1 MPSRLTGL
9 WRHPD
14 FLRLWTG
21 QTVSVFGSLT
31 TRIALPFT
39 AVIYLD
45 ATPFQVALVTTSD
58 VLAGIAFA
66 LFAGVWVDRL
76 RKRPIM
82 IAADIGR
89 AAIIASVPIAALMG
103 ELRVEQLYAVAFLAG
118 ILTTFFDVAYQTYL
132 PTLIEPEQL
141 VEGNSKLAA
150 SASVAEFGAFSF
162 AGWLVQLVT
171 APGAMAVDAISFLF
185 SAASL
190 RLIRKR
196 EPEPAPAHER
206 ESVRAEVIE
215 GLRVVVHDGIL
226 RALAL
231 SWVAYS
237 AASGMFGAV
246 FVLYVTRDLG
256 LSPGVQ
262 GLIYGVGG
270 ITSLFGALT
279 ADWCRRRFGA
289 GGAMILGM
297 AMGGAGVML
306 IFGASAVTL
315 GVAVAILVAQQIIS
329 DPGWTV
335 YEINA
340 VSLRQATAPERVLGR
355 VNAATRFGGLVAML
369 ISSVLAGAIAAVTNP
384 GIALCVGASVAF
396 SGAVILFAS
405 PVRSVR
411 MTEVEVKPV
420 EATVA

>member
-1 MPSRLTGL
+1 M
-9 WRHPD
+9 
-14 FLRLWTG
+14 
-21 QTVSVFGSLT
+21 
-31 TRIALPFT
+31 
-39 AVIYLD
+39 
-45 ATPFQVALVTTSD
+45 
-58 VLAGIAFA
+58 LAGIAFA

-82 IAADIGR
+82 IAADLGR
-89 AAIIASVPIAALMG
+89 AAIIASVPVAALMG

-150 SASVAEFGAFSF
+150 SASVAEFGAFSI
-162 AGWLVQLVT
+162 AGWLVQIVT
-171 APGAMAVDAISFLF
+171 APGAMAVDAVSFLF

-190 RLIRKR
+190 RLIRKP
-196 EPEPAPAHER
+196 EPEPAPEHER
-206 ESVRAEVIE
+206 DGVRAEVVE
-215 GLRVVVHDGIL
+215 GLRIVIHDGIL

-231 SWVAYS
+231 SWIAYS

-279 ADWCRRRFGA
+279 ADWFRRRFGA

-355 VNAATRFGGLVAML
+355 VNAATRFGGLLAML
-369 ISSVLAGAIAAVTNP
+369 VSSVLAGAIAALTNP
-384 GIALCVGASVAF
+384 GIALCVGASISF
-396 SGAVILFAS
+396 SGALILFAS

-411 MTEVEVKPV
+411 MTAIDVKPV
-420 EATVA
+420 EVTPA